1 MLKFA
6 MLTLVAAV
14 SSVGAAQT
22 VVAFDPA
29 RGATAL
35 MVTLRQ
41 PPPPVAVGQA
51 AAISKASDGHYW
63 ADADVNGA
71 RVRLLVDT
79 GATAVALT
87 LDDARRLGFDPAELD
102 YRQKVMTAS
111 GEARAA
117 VVQLAAVSVAGAKV
131 TNVEAMVIESGLDTS
146 LLGMSYLGRLS
157 KFEATRTTMI
167 LRP

>member
-14 SSVGAAQT
+14 SAVGAAQT

-29 RGATAL
+29 RGASAL
-35 MVTLRQ
+35 VATLRHA
-41 PPPPVAVGQA
+41 PPPAEVGQA

-157 KFEATRTTMI
+157 KFEATRTSMI

>member
-14 SSVGAAQT
+14 SAVGAAQT
-22 VVAFDPA
+22 VMALDPS
-29 RGATAL
+29 RGASAL
-35 MVTLRQ
+35 VATLRHT
-41 PPPPVAVGQA
+41 PPPAELGRA

-63 ADADVNGA
+63 ADAEVNGA
-71 RVRLLVDT
+71 RVRFLVDT

-87 LDDARRLGFDPAELD
+87 LDDARRLGFDPAQLE
-102 YRQKVMTAS
+102 YRQKVITAS

-117 VVQLAAVSVAGAKV
+117 VVQLAAVSVAGAQV
-131 TNVEAMVIESGLDTS
+131 TNVEAMVIETGLDTS

-157 KFEATRTTMI
+157 KFEATPTSMI